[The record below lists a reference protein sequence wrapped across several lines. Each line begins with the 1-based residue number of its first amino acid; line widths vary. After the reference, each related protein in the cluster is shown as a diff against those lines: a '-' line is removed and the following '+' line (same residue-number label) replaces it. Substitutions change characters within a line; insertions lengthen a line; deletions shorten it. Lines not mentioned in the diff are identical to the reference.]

1 MKNIRKI
8 AAMIM
13 AVAMLVIAGA
23 CAAQPGETETPAAE
37 APATEAPAAEAPASE
52 APAAASDFDTN
63 ELITVVSREEG
74 SGTRSAFIEL
84 FGVEQEDASGNKV
97 DMTTVEANIS
107 NSTSVVMTTVGGN
120 AYAIGYISLGS
131 LNDTVKAVQIEGVD
145 ATVENIKNGSYAV
158 SRPFN
163 IATKE
168 GLSEV
173 AADFV
178 AYIMSAEG
186 QAIVAE
192 NGYITVADDAAAYAG
207 SAPAGNVVV
216 AGSSSVTPVMEKLAE
231 GYQAVNPNATIE
243 VQQSD
248 SSTGMNM
255 AMEGTCDIGMASRA
269 LKDSELEAG
278 LTPTVIA
285 MDGIAVIVNN
295 ASPVSDLSVEQVRSI
310 FTGEVTEWSEILG

>member
-23 CAAQPGETETPAAE
+23 CAAQPAETETPAAE
-37 APATEAPAAEAPASE
+37 APATEAPASEAPASE

-120 AYAIGYISLGS
+120 EYAIGYISLGS

-269 LKDSELEAG
+269 LKGSELEAG